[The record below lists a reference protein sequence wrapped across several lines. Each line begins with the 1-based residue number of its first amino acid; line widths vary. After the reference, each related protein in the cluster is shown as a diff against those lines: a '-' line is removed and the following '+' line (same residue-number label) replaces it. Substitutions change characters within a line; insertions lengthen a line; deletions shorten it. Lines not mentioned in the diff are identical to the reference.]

1 MKAAFLIVDEADA
14 LVEVY
19 RALVA
24 VGASETASGV
34 QLVSPDGFLFNVD
47 KDDGNPVV
55 ESDWRTGL
63 AESGRAYLIP
73 DVAAARAV
81 LISCRSEAVFVSY
94 VSQVV
99 ARIPGRAW
107 VLDGNDVLWP
117 AEDIDPERL
126 VL

>member
-1 MKAAFLIVDEADA
+1 MKAAYLIADGSDA
-14 LVEVY
+14 LEAIY

-24 VGASETASGV
+24 LGAHETSSGV

-47 KDDGNPVV
+47 KDRGDPIV

-63 AESGRAYLIP
+63 AESGRASLIP
-73 DVAAARAV
+73 DVEAARGV
-81 LISCRSEAVFVSY
+81 LVSCRSKAVYVDY
-94 VSQVV
+94 VSQAV
-99 ARIPGRAW
+99 ARISGRAW

-117 AEDIDPERL
+117 ADDIDPEQL